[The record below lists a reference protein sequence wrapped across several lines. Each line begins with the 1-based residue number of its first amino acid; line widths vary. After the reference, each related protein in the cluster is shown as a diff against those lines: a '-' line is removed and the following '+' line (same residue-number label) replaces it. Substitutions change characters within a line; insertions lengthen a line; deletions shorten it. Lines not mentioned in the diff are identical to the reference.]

1 VTPDKEIV
9 WEFINPFYEFHDV
22 LGWTNHVFQA
32 HRYGC
37 DYPGLIGKKLEPG
50 KFELVLREKGKK
62 EPEEGEAPGEK
73 SVGRRLKMLGY

>member
-1 VTPDKEIV
+1 M
-9 WEFINPFYEFHDV
+9 
-22 LGWTNHVFQA
+22 
-32 HRYGC
+32 C